1 MSDNIWWLTHFE
13 QKLDLILQK
22 LEAGNFLTSSQEP
35 EYIQEV
41 KTLLRQERKIEA
53 IKLYSEKSGASLQE
67 ALSFMDRLAMQSDY
81 ERLDQKLN
89 TILNKLEIT
98 AQTDNSSRSNVLA
111 EDAAFYAQLK
121 SLLIANRKID
131 AIKVYREK
139 TRLGLKEAKDAV
151 DLLEDELKR
160 KR

>member
-1 MSDNIWWLTHFE
+1 
-13 QKLDLILQK
+13 
-22 LEAGNFLTSSQEP
+22 
-35 EYIQEV
+35 
-41 KTLLRQERKIEA
+41 
-53 IKLYSEKSGASLQE
+53 LYSEKSGASLQE
-67 ALSFMDRLAMQSDY
+67 ALSFMDRLAMSSDY

-98 AQTDNSSRSNVLA
+98 AQLETSAGSNILA

-131 AIKVYREK
+131 AIKAYREK

-151 DLLEDELKR
+151 DLLEEELKR